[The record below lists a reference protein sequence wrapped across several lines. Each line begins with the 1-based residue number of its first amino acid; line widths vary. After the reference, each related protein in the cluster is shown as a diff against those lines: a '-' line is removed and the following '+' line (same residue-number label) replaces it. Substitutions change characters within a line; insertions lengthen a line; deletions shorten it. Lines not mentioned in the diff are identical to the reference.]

1 MKSLGTINFFK
12 YIYLSINKVLQ
23 KYESIKTESQLL
35 CMHVSKFTNRPE
47 NFEIELYMFLQKQI
61 KSDN

>member
-1 MKSLGTINFFK
+1 M
-12 YIYLSINKVLQ
+12 LQ

-47 NFEIELYMFLQKQI
+47 NFEIELYMFLQKQV
-61 KSDN
+61 KSLKIDNKLQKHI